1 MLKEDN
7 ELLTR
12 IGPNARM
19 GQLLRRYW
27 WPVATSDKAGSKPVP
42 TRALGEDLIL
52 FRDGTGKVGLVERSC
67 PHRSASLEFGRVE
80 KDGIRCFYHGWKFGT
95 DGGCLDMP
103 AEPENSPLKKQVKIR
118 SYPTQEMAGLIFAY
132 MGPAP
137 VPLLP
142 AYDLLVRDD
151 MDRVVTQGLDRCN
164 WLQRAENAADPC
176 HSMALHASVYPSIA
190 LKRPDAL
197 YEKTW
202 YGMRFSV
209 QYEGQKLQNVFHQ
222 IVPSHTRRFGARVG
236 DKRPAQYL
244 HLRTPIDDY
253 QTITYII
260 EAVETEGGRPGTLAI
275 EDLRVMP
282 PGEYDRVEDGW
293 WGIASHDQDR
303 AAQESQGVIADRTK
317 ETLGTSDRGIAM
329 LRQMLLDGLKAI
341 DAGEDPMGIIRDTGE
356 NNLIAFDAKKNFTDM
371 DKDFSGKAVG

>member
-1 MLKEDN
+1 MLAEDN

-12 IGPNARM
+12 IGPGTQM
-19 GQLLRRYW
+19 GAVLRRYW
-27 WPVATSDKAGSKPVP
+27 WPVAYSTNVKDKPVP
-42 TRALGEDLIL
+42 TRVLGEDLIL
-52 FRDGTGKVGLVERSC
+52 FRDGNGKLGLVDKAC

-80 KDGIRCFYHGWKFGT
+80 KDGIRCCYHGWKFAA

-103 AEPENSPLKKQVKIR
+103 AEPENSPLKKQVKLK
-118 SYPTQEMAGLIFAY
+118 SYKTEEAAGLIFAY
-132 MGPAP
+132 LGPDP

-151 MDRVVTQGLDRCN
+151 MDRVVTAGLDRCN
-164 WLQRAENAADPC
+164 WLQRAENGADPC

-190 LKRPDAL
+190 LKRPDAV

-202 YGMRFSV
+202 YGMRFAI

-244 HLRTPIDDY
+244 HLRTPVDDY
-253 QTITYII
+253 HTITYII
-260 EAVETEGGRPGTLAI
+260 EAVEAEGGRPGTI
-275 EDLRVMP
+275 EVEQLRVTA

-293 WGIASHDQDR
+293 WGVASHDQDR
-303 AAQESQGVIADRTK
+303 MAQESQGVIADRTK
-317 ETLGTSDRGIAM
+317 EILATSDRGIAM
-329 LRQMLLDGLKAI
+329 LRQMLLDGIKAI
-341 DAGEDPMGIIRDTGE
+341 DQGGDPVGVIRDAGQ

-371 DKDFSGKAVG
+371 DKTFSGEKIR